1 MPEAS
6 VTERRDRAPAF
17 AGGSA
22 YGERRKPPEQAM
34 APVISCP
41 SCPRNMRLVGR
52 ETALNAQSELLT
64 FQCDCGQVIA
74 RMTQ

>member
-1 MPEAS
+1 M
-6 VTERRDRAPAF
+6 V
-17 AGGSA
+17 
-22 YGERRKPPEQAM
+22 ERRKPPEQAM